1 MDEAGPMAGKT
12 CVVTG
17 ATSGI
22 GLETAA
28 GLAAEG
34 ALVVMVSRS
43 AQRGKVAKEK
53 ALARA
58 AHGGHVDLRFADLFV
73 QGDIRKLAAEI
84 NDSYPRVDVL
94 VNNAGLLI
102 GKRSLT
108 PDGIE
113 STFALNHLGYFLLT
127 NLLLDKVKVSAP
139 ARIVNVSSEAHWAAK
154 WEWDNLQGERK
165 YRQFRAYGNSKLANL
180 LFTYE
185 LARRL
190 EGTGVTVNA
199 VHPGLVRSRFGGT
212 ASPAL
217 RALIKVG
224 SPIMISAKRGADT
237 VVWAA
242 AAPELA
248 GATGKYF
255 IRRHESNS
263 SLLSRDRGA
272 QQRLWEMSERLT
284 GLSGEP

>member
-1 MDEAGPMAGKT
+1 MDETGAMAGKT

-28 GLAAEG
+28 GLASEG
-34 ALVVMVSRS
+34 ALTVIVSRTTE
-43 AQRGKVAKEK
+43 RGMAAKKKIE
-53 ALARA
+53 ARA
-58 AHGGHVDLRFADLFV
+58 AHGGRVDLVLADLFV
-73 QGDIRKLAAEI
+73 QSDIRKLASQI
-84 NDSYPRVDVL
+84 NAFYPRVDVL

-127 NLLLDKVKVSAP
+127 NLLLDKIKASAP

-165 YRQFRAYGNSKLANL
+165 WREFRAYGNSKLANL
-180 LFTYE
+180 LFTFE

-190 EGTGVTVNA
+190 EGSGVTVNA
-199 VHPGLVRSRFGGT
+199 LHPGLVRSRMGST

-217 RALIKVG
+217 RVLAKVG
-224 SPIMISAKRGADT
+224 SPIMISSKRGADT
-237 VVWAA
+237 VIWAA
-242 AAPELA
+242 SAQEPA
-248 GATGKYF
+248 GATGRYY
-255 IRRHESNS
+255 IRRRESNS
-263 SLLSRDRGA
+263 SLISRDRGV
-272 QQRLWEMSERLT
+272 QERLWEVSERLT
-284 GLSGEP
+284 GLSVAP

>member
-1 MDEAGPMAGKT
+1 MAGKT

-28 GLAAEG
+28 GLASQG
-34 ALVVMVSRS
+34 ALVVMVARS
-43 AQRGKVAKEK
+43 LTRGIDAIDKIVA
-53 ALARA
+53 RG
-58 AHGGHVDLRFADLFV
+58 AHRSNVDLLLADLFV
-73 QGDIRKLAAEI
+73 QDDIRKVAAKI
-84 NDSYPRVDVL
+84 NDFYPRVDVL

-127 NLLLDKVKVSAP
+127 NLLLDKIKASAP
-139 ARIVNVSSEAHWAAK
+139 ARIVNVSSEAHWAAR
-154 WEWDNLQGERK
+154 WDWDNLQGERK
-165 YRQFRAYGNSKLANL
+165 WGQFRAYANSKLANL

-199 VHPGLVRSRFGGT
+199 VHPGLVRSGFGRTG
-212 ASPAL
+212 SPAL
-217 RALIKVG
+217 RVLVKLG
-224 SPIMISAKRGADT
+224 SPMMISSKRGADS
-237 VVWAA
+237 VLWAA
-242 AAPELA
+242 SAQEPA
-248 GATGKYF
+248 GATGKYY
-255 IRRHESNS
+255 IRRRESNS
-263 SLLSRDRGA
+263 SLLSRDRTA
-272 QQRLWEMSERLT
+272 QRRLWEISERLT
-284 GLSGEP
+284 GLSGPP

>member
-1 MDEAGPMAGKT
+1 MAGKT

-28 GLAAEG
+28 GLASEG

-43 AQRGKVAKEK
+43 TERGMMAKEK
-53 ALARA
+53 VLARA
-58 AHGGHVDLRFADLFV
+58 AHGGRVDLVLADLFL
-73 QGDIRKLAAEI
+73 QSDIRKLAAQV
-84 NDSYPRVDVL
+84 NAFYPRVDVL

-127 NLLLDKVKVSAP
+127 NLLLDKIRASAP
-139 ARIVNVSSEAHWAAK
+139 ARIVNVSSEAHWGAR
-154 WEWDNLQGERK
+154 WDWDNLQGERK
-165 YRQFRAYGNSKLANL
+165 WGQFRAYANSKLANL
-180 LFTYE
+180 LFTNE

-190 EGTGVTVNA
+190 EATGVTANA
-199 VHPGLVRSRFGGT
+199 VHPGLVRSRFGST

-217 RALIKVG
+217 RVLVKLG
-224 SPIMISAKRGADT
+224 SPIMISSKRGADT
-237 VVWAA
+237 VIWAA
-242 AAPELA
+242 SAQEPA
-248 GATGKYF
+248 GATGKYYV
-255 IRRHESNS
+255 RRRESNS
-263 SLLSRDRGA
+263 SLISRDRGV
-272 QQRLWEMSERLT
+272 QERLWDVSERLT
-284 GLSGEP
+284 GLSGPP